1 MTARTYRIDDEGDG
15 YGLVLLEDGRQVGG
29 ALFPIDVLGEDAA
42 FHLANSLGES
52 FIATARPRSV
62 GLSQPKS

>member
-15 YGLVLLEDGRQVGG
+15 YGLVLLEDGVQVGG
-29 ALFPIDVLGEDAA
+29 ALLPIDVLGEDAA
-42 FHLANSLGES
+42 FDLAKSLGDS
-52 FIATARPRSV
+52 FIATARSRSV